1 MGEVNEG
8 CEWIIQTHTKS
19 EEVGGLTDMLRA
31 LPTEAYAYLQGIVV
45 LVFGAFQSFF
55 ITIE

>member
-1 MGEVNEG
+1 M
-8 CEWIIQTHTKS
+8 
-19 EEVGGLTDMLRA
+19 GGLTDMLRA